1 MIGKDF
7 IRSDQDPSQH
17 RAGSALEIE
26 PESAEQRR
34 DTDGTDNPSH
44 SLVKIDLYGQ
54 DRSEYIV
61 TSLLTG
67 LIQVPILINIHEL
80 LNKRAQVNSYEMG
93 YGIALVQFITMV
105 LYFWHKGLFFFDVPK
120 EGRVLLL
127 VRSGVFAV
135 SFTLFL
141 RSMSFL
147 NPVTA
152 LMCQ

>member
-7 IRSDQDPSQH
+7 IRSDQDPSQQ

-67 LIQVPILINIHEL
+67 LIQVPILLNIHEL

-93 YGIALVQFITMV
+93 YGIALV
-105 LYFWHKGLFFFDVPK
+105 
-120 EGRVLLL
+120 
-127 VRSGVFAV
+127 
-135 SFTLFL
+135 
-141 RSMSFL
+141 
-147 NPVTA
+147 
-152 LMCQ
+152 